1 MIKNIFL
8 LFFSI
13 FLLSGCGDGLSTST
27 TDDSASITKALL
39 TGTWTAKCSD
49 NITASTSA
57 LTELVFYDSGDNLTA
72 TTTYYSDLS
81 CVTQSFIFR
90 KKLNSLELNNNK
102 TTTSQNQ
109 IIYKLTASITD
120 ISFEPKTS
128 DVSSS
133 LNAVDNITGDTYCG
147 LSEWIPGTETS
158 VAGLTCGSITN
169 NAVNDTHSDIIQMN
183 SEKTFIRLGN
193 ITNAASTGYP
203 KTLYTQEYYK

>member
-1 MIKNIFL
+1 MIKYIFL

-13 FLLSGCGDGLSTST
+13 FLLSGCGDELSTST
-27 TDDSASITKALL
+27 TDDSANITKALL

-49 NITASTSA
+49 NTTASTSSK
-57 LTELVFYDSGDNLTA
+57 TVLVFSASGDNLTA
-72 TTTYYSDLS
+72 TTTNYSDLS
-81 CVTQSFIFR
+81 CVTQSFVFT
-90 KKLNSLELNNNK
+90 KKLNTLVLGSK

-109 IIYKLTASITD
+109 IINKFTAAVTD
-120 ISFEPKTS
+120 ITLEPKTS
-128 DVSSS
+128 SVSTS
-133 LNAVDNITGDTYCG
+133 LNLSSFCG
-147 LSEWIPGTETS
+147 LTGWGSGTETS
-158 VAGLTCGSITN
+158 VAGLTCGSITY